1 MVLEFGQSGKRISSA
16 VKLMKC
22 GAGKGWRSE
31 LVRSREKLLI
41 IK

>member
-1 MVLEFGQSGKRISSA
+1 MVLELGQFRKQIRSA

-31 LVRSREKLLI
+31 LV
-41 IK
+41 